1 LTVVSRPL
9 VATSPVR
16 VLVIDDSVVARRV
29 VAHAIDAEPGL
40 VLAGTAPNG
49 RAAIDKLGLLRPD
62 VLVLDL
68 DMPVMNGF
76 EMLAAVRQSHPDLPV
91 IVFSHLTRS
100 GAAATLDALA
110 LGATGFALKPR
121 ADGIGMAEELVR
133 TELLPLI
140 LAVAKRP
147 EEVVTPAAPGPAP
160 APNQRNLERTPIA
173 AVVIGVSTGG
183 PNALAE
189 LIPCLPANLP
199 VPVFIVQH
207 MPAVFTQMLAE
218 RLDRVARV
226 HVTEAASSEP
236 VVAGR
241 VYVAP
246 GGRHMAV
253 RGTPT
258 FAEIE
263 LTDDLPENS
272 CRPSADVLF
281 RSAARVYG
289 SGVAGI
295 VLTGMGSDGL
305 RGCEAVRAA
314 GGAVMVQD
322 ARTSV
327 VASMPCAVA
336 DAGLANAVLP
346 LPEVGPT
353 LVRWITGAP

>member
-9 VATSPVR
+9 VAAPPVR
-16 VLVIDDSVVARRV
+16 VLVVDDSVVARRV

-49 RAAIDKLGLLRPD
+49 KAAIDKLDVLRPD

-68 DMPVMNGF
+68 DMPVMDGF
-76 EMLAAVRQSHPDLPV
+76 ETLAAVRHTHPQLPV
-91 IVFSHLTRS
+91 IVFSHLTRA

-121 ADGIGMAEELVR
+121 ADGIGMAEEMVR
-133 TELLPLI
+133 AELLPLI
-140 LAVAKRP
+140 AAVARP
-147 EEVVTPAAPGPAP
+147 PAETVTAAADGRDAVAHPAHRRA
-160 APNQRNLERTPIA
+160 TVT

-189 LIPCLPANLP
+189 LIPSLPASLA

-207 MPAVFTQMLAE
+207 MPPVFTQMLAE
-218 RLDRVARV
+218 RLDRVANV
-226 HVTEAASSEP
+226 HVVEAADSEP

-241 VYVAP
+241 VHVAP

-253 RGTPT
+253 RGTPWAAT
-258 FAEIE
+258 VE
-263 LTDDLPENS
+263 LTDDAPENS

-289 SGVAGI
+289 SGVLAV

-305 RGCEAVRAA
+305 RGCEAVHAA
-314 GGAVMVQD
+314 GGSIMVQD
-322 ARTSV
+322 AASSV
-327 VASMPCAVA
+327 VASMPLAVA
-336 DAGLANAVLP
+336 EAGLAHAVLA
-346 LPEVGPT
+346 LPDIGPT
-353 LVRWITGAP
+353 LVRWIAGAS

>member
-1 LTVVSRPL
+1 MNVVSTPL
-9 VATSPVR
+9 VASSPVR

-40 VLAGTAPNG
+40 VLAGTASNG
-49 RAAIDKLGLLRPD
+49 KAAIDKLDLLHPD

-68 DMPVMNGF
+68 DMPVMDGF
-76 EMLAAVRQSHPDLPV
+76 ETLAAVRRSHPHLPV
-91 IVFSHLTRS
+91 IVFSHLTRA

-133 TELLPLI
+133 ADLLPLI
-140 LAVAKRP
+140 AAVAKPPANDVVAAVDRP
-147 EEVVTPAAPGPAP
+147 IPAGHPKHLEPAGVT
-160 APNQRNLERTPIA
+160 

-189 LIPCLPANLP
+189 LVPALPATLT

-218 RLDRVARV
+218 RLNRVAQV
-226 HVTEAASSEP
+226 EVVEAADAEP

-253 RGTPT
+253 RGPASA
-258 FAEIE
+258 AEIE
-263 LTDDLPENS
+263 LRDDAPENS

-289 SGVAGI
+289 RGVAAV

-314 GGAVMVQD
+314 GGSVMVQD
-322 ARTSV
+322 AASSV
-327 VASMPCAVA
+327 VSSMPVAVA

-346 LPEVGPT
+346 LDEVGPT
-353 LVRWITGAP
+353 LVRWIATRS

>member
-1 LTVVSRPL
+1 
-9 VATSPVR
+9 
-16 VLVIDDSVVARRV
+16 
-29 VAHAIDAEPGL
+29 
-40 VLAGTAPNG
+40 
-49 RAAIDKLGLLRPD
+49 
-62 VLVLDL
+62 
-68 DMPVMNGF
+68 MPVMDGF
-76 EMLAAVRQSHPDLPV
+76 ETLAAVRRSHPHLPV
-91 IVFSHLTRS
+91 IVYSHLTRA

-133 TELLPLI
+133 VELLPLI
-140 LAVAKRP
+140 SAVARP
-147 EEVVTPAAPGPAP
+147 PAEMVTRAAHGAPAAHPAHF
-160 APNQRNLERTPIA
+160 ERAAVT

-189 LIPCLPANLP
+189 LVPALPASLA

-218 RLDRVARV
+218 RLDRVAMV
-226 HVTEAASSEP
+226 EVVEAADSEP

-246 GGRHMAV
+246 GGRHMAL
-253 RGTPT
+253 RGS
-258 FAEIE
+258 ASSAAIE
-263 LTDDLPENS
+263 LTDNAPENS

-289 SGVAGI
+289 SGVAGV

-314 GGAVMVQD
+314 GGSVMVQD
-322 ARTSV
+322 AKSSV
-327 VASMPCAVA
+327 VASMPLAVA
-336 DAGLANAVLP
+336 EAGLANAVLP
-346 LPEVGPT
+346 LEEIGPT
-353 LVRWITGAP
+353 LVRWIAGASS